1 MAGDEAVLR
10 VLLEGTGGVS
20 PESPAGS
27 RPTQPAREQQLRPTR
42 PEPAGRPAR
51 RPESLLNTLIDVF
64 GKLRGT
70 IGGFLGPLAG
80 AALDA
85 AKAIRD
91 MKEASVEAARAI
103 RGQPPPGKPD
113 IGRPA
118 DELRREELRRRVGAQ
133 KHVPPQFRTEE
144 EELQFP
150 SGPIFPPRAL
160 GAPVEEYPPAKPIRP
175 LGAAEKPATPPAGR
189 PHFEPLTAEETSR
202 MRALQ
207 RARFGSAADPQGKR
221 ERELADLERRN
232 APYAEEVPATPAERR
247 PRPRPY
253 DPTRAQPATKP
264 LMRKRSDQTALPV
277 EDALPMAEGGGL
289 AALAGPAAVVIAV
302 VEAAK
307 LLKAGVMAAVSAA
320 GDLAKGLTA
329 PEVSAASFAE
339 GIGGAAKKASDALI
353 FVAPPLAI
361 LAGAAGQAAESLGGL
376 MRNLDSMANRYT
388 GFAPGVA
395 QAQAFATIQH
405 VAGEFR
411 RGREIGDSL
420 SRYVIARTELQEKFE
435 DVKAN
440 FIKEVTP
447 AVLMAMS
454 FLERLLPFV
463 ELAGDDLAGIITL
476 LTLILQP
483 LTAIKDYFVTQK
495 KPVKITDLS
504 KPFLD
509 ALRNMQFAPGQGQ

>member
-10 VLLEGTGGVS
+10 VLLEGAGGVS
-20 PESPAGS
+20 PESPAGA
-27 RPTQPAREQQLRPTR
+27 RPTQPAREQQPRQTR

-51 RPESLLNTLIDVF
+51 RPESLLNTLIDIAGRF
-64 GKLRGT
+64 RGT
-70 IGGFLGPLAG
+70 LGGMFGPLAG

-91 MKEASVEAARAI
+91 MQQASAEAARAI
-103 RGQPPPGKPD
+103 RERNKPDALPGKPD
-113 IGRPA
+113 IGRAP
-118 DELRREELRRRVGAQ
+118 DEARRAAMRQALGLKPPIGTELL
-133 KHVPPQFRTEE
+133 PPPGVRPNFD
-144 EELQFP
+144 L
-150 SGPIFPPRAL
+150 GPPRAKKPEFV
-160 GAPVEEYPPAKPIRP
+160 GPPKPEFVGP
-175 LGAAEKPATPPAGR
+175 PKPPMGVGSQPQ
-189 PHFEPLTAEETSR
+189 PLTAAETAR
-202 MRALQ
+202 LRDLRRAT
-207 RARFGSAADPQGKR
+207 FGKQEKD
-221 ERELADLERRN
+221 ELAELESR
-232 APYAEEVPATPAERR
+232 AA
-247 PRPRPY
+247 PRPY
-253 DPTRAQPATKP
+253 DPTRAEPPPAEP
-264 LMRKRSDQTALPV
+264 LIRKRQDQTASPV